1 MTEHPRTL
9 EAEGVETTPSM
20 AARQETSV
28 ASEETAQEGFVMPYQ
43 RSSREHIG
51 LLAVEHDLSGACER
65 GYTV

>member
-1 MTEHPRTL
+1 
-9 EAEGVETTPSM
+9 
-20 AARQETSV
+20 
-28 ASEETAQEGFVMPYQ
+28 MPYQ